1 MTRASETS
9 WPGFA
14 RLTPEQ
20 QRRYA
25 GLESWKQ
32 DLARFHLE
40 CRWKREERQ
49 ASPWR
54 RWKAASRD
62 LLRWWWSLLA

>member
-1 MTRASETS
+1 MTRAPETS

-14 RLTPEQ
+14 RLTLEQ
-20 QRRYA
+20 QRRYVE
-25 GLESWKQ
+25 LESWKQ
-32 DLARFHLE
+32 RLVRYQLE
-40 CRWKREERQ
+40 YRWQREERQ
-49 ASPWR
+49 VSPWR